1 MYLKSVHTSSVVS
14 VVKVVWTSS
23 LYVGDK
29 NAHGIVEEKHLGEL
43 TEVFLVHWYGAVVV
57 VLELKSHCV

>member
-1 MYLKSVHTSSVVS
+1 VFEIYTYNNVVS
-14 VVKVVWTSS
+14 AVKVVWTSS

-29 NAHGIVEEKHLGEL
+29 NAYGIVEEKHLGNW
-43 TEVFLVHWYGAVVV
+43 TEVFWVHWHGAVVV